1 MDFIRRI
8 GTNHIS
14 QISRRYVIIFSKE
27 RDGIEYIALLV
38 SICAVVVPFIFS
50 ILNYRRATKN
60 QEEKETSNMVSLKA
74 DLKYMSK
81 QLGDITNKL
90 EKLED
95 SVSTVS
101 TSITENK
108 TNIVT
113 LFKKYDELK
122 QENKEIRKRL
132 ERLEN
137 AR

>member
-1 MDFIRRI
+1 M
-8 GTNHIS
+8 
-14 QISRRYVIIFSKE
+14 
-27 RDGIEYIALLV
+27 V
-38 SICAVVVPFIFS
+38 SVCAVVIPFVFS
-50 ILNYRRATKN
+50 ILNYNRATKK

-95 SVSTVS
+95 SVSTVN